1 MLLSFF
7 HFKFPKWYVSIVFKN
22 KWRTFTIKFPNF
34 SIILSIDIIYSNYN
48 IINPTNHT
56 LSFFLTLSHAR
67 FINSLCAIRF
77 FRERAPPIIFCA
89 PQNITKHALSFILA
103 LYSLISDAGIEL
115 SCCVILV
122 TKNRPLFDRFAS
134 FFFSLKILSEG
145 PYLKSFIRRVLC
157 LYRERFSSF
166 SRHATRLLVEAF
178 FLPPLHFDWFNPIR
192 LDPFQSVVAVTV
204 AVAVA
209 VAVVATN
216 NDSLLLQLLLL
227 CLTWYMRMYCAQS
240 NMLRTYCTVRY
251 KYFVLS

>member
-48 IINPTNHT
+48 IINPTNHN

-103 LYSLISDAGIEL
+103 LYTMIIACCRNQTQL
-115 SCCVILV
+115 SCYYLEVKI
-122 TKNRPLFDRFAS
+122 DRLA
-134 FFFSLKILSEG
+134 
-145 PYLKSFIRRVLC
+145 
-157 LYRERFSSF
+157 
-166 SRHATRLLVEAF
+166 
-178 FLPPLHFDWFNPIR
+178 
-192 LDPFQSVVAVTV
+192 TV
-204 AVAVA
+204 APYYF
-209 VAVVATN
+209 
-216 NDSLLLQLLLL
+216 L
-227 CLTWYMRMYCAQS
+227 
-240 NMLRTYCTVRY
+240 Y
-251 KYFVLS
+251 KNTKWGPILKVLYS